1 MEELSADEVFDID
14 LEQMFLHDE
23 YAKHM
28 FSNYKDLIL
37 IIPTKL
43 EKQFVKF
50 KGKKWVFFDSNANE
64 LFITSKNIGKLIIKK
79 GVSDDKRRIS

>member
-1 MEELSADEVFDID
+1 MKKLPADKIFNID
-14 LEQMFLHDE
+14 LEQMFIYDK

-37 IIPTKL
+37 ILPTKL

-50 KGKKWVFFDSNANE
+50 KGKKWVFFDSNADE
-64 LFITSKNIGKLIIKK
+64 IFITSKNIGYL
-79 GVSDDKRRIS
+79 SENS

>member
-1 MEELSADEVFDID
+1 MEELSFDEVFDID
-14 LEQMFLHDE
+14 LEQMFLYDK

-64 LFITSKNIGKLIIKK
+64 IFIASKNIGKLIIK
-79 GVSDDKRRIS
+79 RRNK